1 MPKPIDQAA
10 PQADPGTDLTP
21 AQPFDIAADREK
33 VVQALDR
40 SPEIEA
46 LTAQIDV
53 GDLETIVT
61 FGAGAAENISK
72 TSDTVLRSMRLSA
85 LDESSAMMNAL
96 SRIMGQFDMN
106 EVRDRPPRLSGLF
119 SNRRK
124 QLDRILDK
132 YRTMGD
138 EVDKIYVQLR
148 QYEEEIKQSNQNL
161 EALFQ
166 ANLHDY
172 HELVKYIVA
181 GEQGC
186 REIADY
192 IAQRQR
198 DLAETG
204 DQAIRFEIQSL
215 QQAQGMLAQ
224 RTHDLRIAET
234 VAMQS
239 VPMLKIM
246 QYNNMNL
253 VRKINSAFIITLPV
267 FKQALAQAVML
278 KRQRIQSEALAALD
292 ARTNE
297 MLVKNAKNTAEQAKI
312 AARLASGSAL
322 RTDTLETS
330 FRTIMDG
337 IADTRRLRENAEK
350 QQAEDR
356 EKLEK
361 LRAAFQE
368 KYGAQTQR

>member
-1 MPKPIDQAA
+1 MTAF
-10 PQADPGTDLTP
+10 DPSGRQSEANGAG
-21 AQPFDIAADREK
+21 AQLFDMAADRETA
-33 VVQALDR
+33 VRALARTD
-40 SPEIEA
+40 EVEA

-61 FGAGAAENISK
+61 FGAGAAEAIAK
-72 TSDTVLRSMRLSA
+72 ASDTVLRSVRMSA
-85 LDESSAMMNAL
+85 LDDSSAMMNAL
-96 SRIMGQFDMN
+96 ARIMGQFDPD
-106 EVRDRPPRLSGLF
+106 EVRSGPGLLGRLFGGK
-119 SNRRK
+119 RR
-124 QLDRILDK
+124 QLDSLLDK

-148 QYEEEIKQSNQNL
+148 QYEAEISRANQDL

-198 DLAETG
+198 DLDSTG
-204 DQAIRFEIQSL
+204 DQTIRFEIQSL
-215 QQAQGMLAQ
+215 QQALNMLEQ

-239 VPMLKIM
+239 IPMLKIM

-253 VRKINSAFIITLPV
+253 VRKINSAFIVTLPV
-267 FKQALAQAVML
+267 FRQALAQAVML
-278 KRQRIQSEALAALD
+278 KRQRIQADALAALD
-292 ARTNE
+292 ARAGE
-297 MLVKNAKNTAEQAKI
+297 MLKKNARNTAEQAQI
-312 AARLASGSAL
+312 AARLSSGGAL
-322 RTDTLETS
+322 KTDDLENA
-330 FRTIMDG
+330 FHTIVDG
-337 IADTRRLRENAEK
+337 IGETRRIRDAAEK

-356 EKLEK
+356 EKLER
-361 LRAAFQE
+361 LREDFKRQ
-368 KYGAQTQR
+368 YGGA